1 MLRGIGAVAAGY
13 LTIGI
18 LIIITDR
25 LGFTPPSSLKYFLV
39 TLVTDCL
46 YTVLGGFLCA
56 TIAGEQARGASLSLI
71 LFGELLGVVSLVR
84 YWGAQPH
91 WFAIALL
98 LIYPAAIWSGYK
110 LSPAR
115 RKSRAAPV

>member
-1 MLRGIGAVAAGY
+1 MLRSIGAVATGY
-13 LTIGI
+13 LTIAI

-25 LGFTPPSSLKYFLV
+25 LDSAPPSSLKYFVV

-46 YTVLGGFLCA
+46 YTVVGGFLCA

-71 LFGELLGVVSLVR
+71 GFGELLGVISLVR

-91 WFAIALL
+91 WFSILLL
-98 LIYPAAIWSGYK
+98 LIYPAGIWIGY
-110 LSPAR
+110 
-115 RKSRAAPV
+115 

>member
-25 LGFTPPSSLKYFLV
+25 FAFTPSSSLKYFVV
-39 TLVTDCL
+39 TLVTDFL

-71 LFGELLGVVSLVR
+71 AFGELLGVVSLVR

-91 WFAIALL
+91 WFAIVLL
-98 LIYPAAIWSGYK
+98 LIFPLGIWIGYT

>member
-1 MLRGIGAVAAGY
+1 MLRSIGAVAAGY

-18 LIIITDR
+18 LIVLTDR
-25 LGFTPPSSLKYFLV
+25 LASAPPSSLKYFLV
-39 TLVTDCL
+39 TLVTDSL
-46 YTVLGGFLCA
+46 YTIVGGFLCA
-56 TIAGEQARGASLSLI
+56 AIAGEQARGASLSLI
-71 LFGELLGVVSLVR
+71 AFGELLGVISLVR

-98 LIYPAAIWSGYK
+98 LIYPAGIWIGYTV
-110 LSPAR
+110 SSVR